1 MKSKISEWTNYE
13 IQPAFILGF
22 HGCDAAVGEA
32 ILRGETPHLKP
43 SKNDYDWL
51 VSGIYFWEGNPARAL
66 QFAYQCAQG
75 SLSSKGTIKIPFVLG
90 AIINLGHCL
99 DLADSSA
106 IEQVKEAYQNLL
118 GMAKRD
124 KVELPHPRIHNGID
138 IEAMK
143 LNCLVFN
150 SLHASRNAAKLS
162 PYDTVRGLFLEG
174 NPIYPGA
181 QVNEDNHIQICVCN
195 PANILGYFRPIQ

>member
-1 MKSKISEWTNYE
+1 MKSEVSGWTNYE

-43 SKNDYDWL
+43 SKNDYGWL
-51 VSGIYFWEGNPARAL
+51 GSGIYFWEGNPARAL
-66 QFAYQCAQG
+66 QFAHQCAQG
-75 SLSSKGTIKIPFVLG
+75 SLSSKGQINDPFVLG
-90 AIINLGHCL
+90 AVINLGHCL

-106 IEQVKEAYQNLL
+106 IGQVREAHQNLL

-124 KVELPHPRIHNGID
+124 EVELPHPRMRNGIG

-150 SLHASRNAAKLS
+150 SLHASRNVAKLS
-162 PYDTVRGLFLEG
+162 P
-174 NPIYPGA
+174 
-181 QVNEDNHIQICVCN
+181 
-195 PANILGYFRPIQ
+195 